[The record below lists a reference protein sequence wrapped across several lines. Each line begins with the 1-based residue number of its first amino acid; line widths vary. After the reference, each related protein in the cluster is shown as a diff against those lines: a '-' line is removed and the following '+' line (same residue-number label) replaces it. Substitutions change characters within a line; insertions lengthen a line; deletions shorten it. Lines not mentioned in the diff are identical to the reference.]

1 MKPLQTGLALS
12 VTVAIFYSLCTLIEV
27 FLPEQFMGF
36 MNALF
41 HGLDF
46 RMLRTPEPYR
56 WQAFFYA
63 LIVMAVWAFA
73 VGAFFAWLHNK
84 ISNFRYHGAVSHG

>member
-12 VTVAIFYSLCTLIEV
+12 VTVSIFYSLCTLIEV
-27 FLPEQFMGF
+27 LWPEQFMVF

-46 RMLRTPEPYR
+46 RMLRSAEPYR
-56 WQAFFYA
+56 WQAYFYA
-63 LIVMAVWAFA
+63 LVVMAFWGFA
-73 VGAFFAWLHNK
+73 IGAFFAWLQNAIQKFHY
-84 ISNFRYHGAVSHG
+84 RGAVRHG